1 MQDFFISLNK
11 IYIVGA
17 GSRAKTLTGYLSYL
31 YPAVCVSA
39 YLVDT
44 LEGNDAN
51 INGVPVKELGE
62 NVWLDVD
69 VPVLIATKGIYHEEI
84 CRKLTGIGFTQIC
97 PVTSQVDN
105 FLRNAYVKA
114 VFEAEGREFCKIEE
128 LPCAMDESG
137 GELAACIYMA
147 KSIYDKPLQS
157 EYQKPVYEEAIQV
170 GSKLTEQRLADC
182 TFRDDVGDNI
192 SHKNRQYCELT
203 AMYWI
208 WKHATEPLVGLSHY
222 RRHFILP
229 KDWQVRMNQNGV
241 DVILPVPT
249 FVQPSI
255 VRNYRERHDAG
266 DLDVMLSFLEQRDA
280 KDYCMAKEVFAGN
293 LYYPCNMFIM
303 KKEILNELCE
313 WLFPILDYVVEKCGT
328 KEDVYLNRY
337 PGFLAE
343 RLVTV
348 FFTRYKEKY
357 KIVLADKSFIS

>member
-1 MQDFFISLNK
+1 MQEFFISLNK

-17 GSRAKTLTGYLSYL
+17 SSRAKTLTGYLSYL
-31 YPAVCVSA
+31 YPDICILA
-39 YLVDT
+39 YLVDAP
-44 LEGNDAN
+44 EGNDSD
-51 INGVPVKELGE
+51 IGGIPVLEL
-62 NVWLDVD
+62 NKKFFLDVD

-97 PVTSQVDN
+97 PVTSQIDN

-114 VFEAEGREFCKIEE
+114 VFEAEGREFRKIEE
-128 LPCAMDESG
+128 LPCAIDESG

-147 KSIYDKPLQS
+147 KSIYDKPLQA
-157 EYQKPVYEEAIQV
+157 EYCRPYYEKAIQV
-170 GSKLTEQRLADC
+170 GAELTEQRLPDC
-182 TFRDDVGDNI
+182 EYRDNVGDNI

-208 WKHATEPLVGLSHY
+208 WKHATEPVAGLSHY

-229 KDWQVRMNQNGV
+229 QDWQTKMEQNNI

-255 VRNYRERHDAG
+255 GENYRERHDAG
-266 DLDVMLSFLEQRDA
+266 DLDSMFAFLMRRDKEDFEIA
-280 KDYCMAKEVFAGN
+280 REVFDGN

-303 KKEILNELCE
+303 RKEVLHELCE
-313 WLFPILDYVVEKCGT
+313 WLFPVLDYVVEKCGV

-337 PGFLAE
+337 PGFLSE
-343 RLVTV
+343 RLITV
-348 FFTRYKEKY
+348 FFTKYSEKY
-357 KIVLADKSFIS
+357 KIVLADKNFIS